1 MLHASHS
8 LQTPEAPH
16 RMMQNAHG
24 HGMGPAAAAAATAAE
39 VAWPLPEICFI
50 LRRKVLA
57 FLEQNPCAV
66 SSDSH
71 GAIRSVQMQT
81 RASIEVVQEALRRYG
96 PAELS
101 LSYNGGKDCLVLL
114 VLILASLP
122 AIYDPQT
129 SSSLPSPTSSSHSSP
144 PTNGPDV
151 DLPTLQAIYIAPPDP
166 FLEVEEFVTRTTK
179 EYQLD
184 LARYALPMRRALEA
198 YREDKPSVKA
208 IFMGTRRT
216 DPHCEFLTPFA
227 QTDKEW
233 PQFMRVNPIL
243 DWHYVDI
250 WTFIRCLDVPFCSL
264 YQQGYSSLG
273 GVTNTRPNPALA
285 IDAQGTE
292 FRPAYELVRDDEE
305 RLGRDR

>member
-8 LQTPEAPH
+8 LQTPEAPY
-16 RMMQNAHG
+16 RMMQNGHG
-24 HGMGPAAAAAATAAE
+24 HGMVPAAAAATAAA
-39 VAWPLPEICFI
+39 VARPLPEICFI

-57 FLEQNPCAV
+57 FLEQNPCAL
-66 SSDSH
+66 SSDGH

-129 SSSLPSPTSSSHSSP
+129 SSSLPSPTSSSNSS

-166 FLEVEEFVTRTTK
+166 FPEVEEFVTRTTK

-198 YREDKPSVKA
+198 YRDDKPSVKA

-227 QTDKEW
+227 QTDKGW

>member
-1 MLHASHS
+1 MEMRPFFSLVNCQIKSSNHYDRKLNEMLGSHS
-8 LQTPEAPH
+8 
-16 RMMQNAHG
+16 R
-24 HGMGPAAAAAATAAE
+24 
-39 VAWPLPEICFI
+39 
-50 LRRKVLA
+50 
-57 FLEQNPCAV
+57 
-66 SSDSH
+66 
-71 GAIRSVQMQT
+71 
-81 RASIEVVQEALRRYG
+81 

-122 AIYDPQT
+122 AIYDPQN
-129 SSSLPSPTSSSHSSP
+129 SSSLPSPTSSSNSS

-166 FLEVEEFVTRTTK
+166 FPEVEEFVTRTTK

-227 QTDKEW
+227 QTDKGW

-250 WTFIRCLDVPFCSL
+250 WTVCLFRLDSVSSSVVFPFALHHTTLSTCVSISVSPSL
-264 YQQGYSSLG
+264 WLSLSPYHTLCKPILCTG
-273 GVTNTRPNPALA
+273 KS
-285 IDAQGTE
+285 
-292 FRPAYELVRDDEE
+292 
-305 RLGRDR
+305 

>member
-1 MLHASHS
+1 MLGSHS
-8 LQTPEAPH
+8 
-16 RMMQNAHG
+16 R
-24 HGMGPAAAAAATAAE
+24 
-39 VAWPLPEICFI
+39 
-50 LRRKVLA
+50 
-57 FLEQNPCAV
+57 
-66 SSDSH
+66 
-71 GAIRSVQMQT
+71 
-81 RASIEVVQEALRRYG
+81 

-129 SSSLPSPTSSSHSSP
+129 SSSLPSPTSSSNSS

-166 FLEVEEFVTRTTK
+166 FPEVEEFVTRTTK

-227 QTDKEW
+227 QTDKGW

-250 WTFIRCLDVPFCSL
+250 WTVCLFCLDSFSLSIVFPFALHHSATIYVCFHFCPLLSL
-264 YQQGYSSLG
+264 SPYHTLCKPLSS
-273 GVTNTRPNPALA
+273 PAKA
-285 IDAQGTE
+285 NSHVAH
-292 FRPAYELVRDDEE
+292 
-305 RLGRDR
+305 